1 MSLEK
6 AVRFLLHNI
15 ICFAEKKRV
24 HQKYQNFLGGNRTN
38 WIKRFS
44 DKPKVSKIKHM
55 LEGSRHPN
63 FLIFKI
69 FRRGGRVRGHNVPP
83 PFLVTGYAQIRW
95 GK

>member
-69 FRRGGRVRGHNVPP
+69 FRRGGRVPPP